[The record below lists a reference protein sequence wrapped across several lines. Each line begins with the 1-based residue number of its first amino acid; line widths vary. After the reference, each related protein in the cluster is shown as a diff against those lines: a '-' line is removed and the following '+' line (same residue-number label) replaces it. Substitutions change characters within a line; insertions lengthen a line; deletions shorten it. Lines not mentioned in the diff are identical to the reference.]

1 MGVQHMCRAFV
12 RESVRVRVLE
22 PREEP
27 ETDGFLEDGKR
38 SESRVGWREGE
49 KEGEREGVGGG

>member
-1 MGVQHMCRAFV
+1 MCRAFV

-38 SESRVGWREGE
+38 KYGESESRVGWREGE
-49 KEGEREGVGGG
+49 KEREREGVGGG